1 MDERKVYERAF
12 DGVEA
17 PDRLRERIIEMSEGQ
32 TRPPHFVRRLSTV
45 AAAAVLLLFLLGCAV
60 VGTVYGQ
67 SIQSWFAHY
76 WQAVNHQAMSEG
88 QTAMIDHL
96 TQEIHQSQTVD
107 GVTVTV
113 DSATVGDDN
122 FFLLLRVEGA
132 DFSKRWGYRFEEMTM
147 EFSPDPT
154 EADDGLGGYG
164 FQYQGLD
171 GDGSALMLMDMGY
184 ASSKG
189 FQADTS
195 PLEVTLTL
203 TDLVESGGSHEELLT
218 QGTWSFAFTLD
229 RSQIP
234 APVSLPDT
242 SIEVMDRSREHTIQV
257 ELTNLQ
263 VTNTGARFQY
273 SPSRAAMDELRVTLI
288 LKNETEIRD
297 GGSFGTGMEDGDGMF
312 VSYQWSVPADL
323 EEAAAL
329 RIGDVEIPIP

>member
-1 MDERKVYERAF
+1 MDERNVYERAF
-12 DGVEA
+12 SGVKVPA
-17 PDRLRERIIEMSEGQ
+17 RVREQIMKMGEPQ
-32 TRPPHFVRRLSTV
+32 TQAPHFARRLSTV
-45 AAAAVLLLFLLGCAV
+45 TAAAVLLLLLLGCAV

-88 QTAMIDHL
+88 QAAMIDHL

-122 FFLLLRVEGA
+122 FFLLLRVDGA
-132 DFSKRWGYRFEEMTM
+132 DFSKRWGYRFEEMDM
-147 EFSPDPT
+147 KLSPDPI
-154 EADDGLGGYG
+154 EENEGLGGYG

-171 GDGSALMLMDMGY
+171 GDGSVLMLMDMGY
-184 ASSKG
+184 ASSQG

-203 TDLVESGGSHEELLT
+203 TDLVESGGNHEKMLT

-242 SIEVMDRSREHTIQV
+242 TIDVMDRNRETPIIV
-257 ELTNLQ
+257 EVKKLQ
-263 VTNTGARFQY
+263 LTNTGVRFQY
-273 SPSRAAMDELRVTLI
+273 SPSQAAMDKLRLTLI
-288 LKNETEIRD
+288 LEDGTEIRD
-297 GGSFGTGMEDGDGMF
+297 NGGFGTGMEDGDSMF
-312 VSYQWSVPADL
+312 VSYQWSVPVDL

-329 RIGDVEIPIP
+329 RIGDMELPIP

>member
-1 MDERKVYERAF
+1 
-12 DGVEA
+12 
-17 PDRLRERIIEMSEGQ
+17 
-32 TRPPHFVRRLSTV
+32 
-45 AAAAVLLLFLLGCAV
+45 
-60 VGTVYGQ
+60 
-67 SIQSWFAHY
+67 
-76 WQAVNHQAMSEG
+76 
-88 QTAMIDHL
+88 
-96 TQEIHQSQTVD
+96 
-107 GVTVTV
+107 
-113 DSATVGDDN
+113 
-122 FFLLLRVEGA
+122 
-132 DFSKRWGYRFEEMTM
+132 M

-154 EADDGLGGYG
+154 EADEGLGGYG

-184 ASSKG
+184 ASSNG

-203 TDLVESGGSHEELLT
+203 ADLVESGGNHEELMT
-218 QGTWSFAFTLD
+218 QGTWSFVFALD

-242 SIEVMDRSREHTIQV
+242 TIEVMDRSREHTIQM
-257 ELTNLQ
+257 ELTDIQ
-263 VTNTGARFQY
+263 VTNTGVRFQY
-273 SPSRAAMDELRVTLI
+273 SPSQAAMDEFRVTLI
-288 LKNETEIRD
+288 LENGTEIRD

>member
-1 MDERKVYERAF
+1 MDERQVYKRAF
-12 DGVEA
+12 SGVEA
-17 PDRLRERIIEMSEGQ
+17 PARLKEQIMRMGEGK

-45 AAAAVLLLFLLGCAV
+45 VAAAAVLLFLLGCAV

-76 WQAVNHQAMSEG
+76 WQAVNHREMSEG
-88 QTAMIDHL
+88 QAAVIDHL
-96 TQEIHQSQTVD
+96 TQEINQSQTVD

-132 DFSKRWGYRFEEMTM
+132 DFSNRWGYRFEETLMDV
-147 EFSPDPT
+147 SPDPI
-154 EADDGLGGYG
+154 EGDEGLGGYG

-184 ASSKG
+184 ASAQG
-189 FQADTS
+189 YQEDTS

-203 TDLVESGGSHEELLT
+203 TDLVESGGSHVEVLKK
-218 QGTWSFAFTLD
+218 GTWSFAFNLD
-229 RSQIP
+229 RSRIP

-242 SIEVMDRSREHTIQV
+242 TIEVMDQSREFIV
-257 ELTNLQ
+257 SVAVTNLQ
-263 VTNTGARFQY
+263 VTNTGVRFQY
-273 SPSRAAMDELRVTLI
+273 GPSRAAMDELRVTLI
-288 LKNETEIRD
+288 LADGTEIRD
-297 GGSFGTGMEDGDGMF
+297 SGGFGTGMEDGNGMF
-312 VSYQWSVPADL
+312 VSYQWPVPVDL

-329 RIGDVEIPIP
+329 RIGEIEIPIP

>member
-1 MDERKVYERAF
+1 MDEYKVYERAF
-12 DGVEA
+12 AGVEA
-17 PDRLRERIIEMSEGQ
+17 PVRLKEQIMRIGEEK

-88 QTAMIDHL
+88 QAAMIDHL
-96 TQEIHQSQTVD
+96 TQEISLSQTVD

-122 FFLLLRVEGA
+122 FFLLLRVEGV
-132 DFSKRWGYRFEEMTM
+132 DFSKRWGYRFEDMTM

-171 GDGSALMLMDMGY
+171 GDGAALMLMDMGY
-184 ASSKG
+184 ASSQG

-203 TDLVESGGSHEELLT
+203 TDLVESGGSHEKLLT

-242 SIEVMDRSREHTIQV
+242 TIEVMDQSREFIV
-257 ELTNLQ
+257 SVAVTNLQ
-263 VTNTGARFQY
+263 VTNTGVRFQY
-273 SPSRAAMDELRVTLI
+273 GPSRAAMDELRVTLI
-288 LKNETEIRD
+288 LEDGTEIRD
-297 GGSFGTGMEDGDGMF
+297 GGGFGTGMEDGDDMF
-312 VSYQWSVPADL
+312 VSYQWPVPVDL
-323 EEAAAL
+323 EVAATL